1 MMIMHSSTILAVI
14 KIFLFVSLFFVWVV
28 RYENIK
34 KEFTLYG
41 LPAWLRDLVG
51 ILKVSFSIMIL
62 FNDNYLSTIGCLG
75 ILGLMAGA
83 IMTHLRIKNPFQ
95 KMIPA
100 LSLSIMLI
108 LLLYLS

>member
-1 MMIMHSSTILAVI
+1 MMIIYSSTILEVI
-14 KIFLFVSLFFVWVV
+14 KILLFVSLFFVWVV

-34 KEFTLYG
+34 KEFILYR

-100 LSLSIMLI
+100 LSLTTMLI
-108 LLLYLS
+108 LLLYLG

>member
-1 MMIMHSSTILAVI
+1 MMILHSSTILTVI
-14 KIFLFVSLFFVWVV
+14 KILLFVSLFFVWVV

-34 KEFTLYG
+34 KEFVLYK
-41 LPAWLRDLVG
+41 LPDWLRDLVG

-62 FNDNYLSTIGCLG
+62 FNDNYLSTYGCIG
-75 ILGLMAGA
+75 ILGLMVGA
-83 IMTHLRIKNPFQ
+83 IITHLKIKNPFQ

-108 LLLYLS
+108 FLLYLG

>member
-1 MMIMHSSTILAVI
+1 MMIIYSSTIIAVI
-14 KIFLFVSLFFVWVV
+14 KILLFVSLFFVWVV

-34 KEFTLYG
+34 KEFTLYK
-41 LPAWLRDLVG
+41 LPEWLRDLVG

-62 FNDNYLSTIGCLG
+62 FHDNYLSTIGCLG
-75 ILGLMAGA
+75 ILVLMAGA